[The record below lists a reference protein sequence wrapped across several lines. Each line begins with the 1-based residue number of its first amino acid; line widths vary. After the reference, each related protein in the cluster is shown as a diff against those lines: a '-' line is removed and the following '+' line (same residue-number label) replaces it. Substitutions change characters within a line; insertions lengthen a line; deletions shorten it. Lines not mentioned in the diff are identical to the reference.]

1 MTLDYLLDV
10 CYYLELIT
18 GGRRYDQNE
27 NVDHVVNGKLRLSN
41 SNRFNQNILETSMLG
56 QGRRFVRISSF
67 EVILEISNK
76 YWSNKGCLAAKL

>member
-41 SNRFNQNILETSMLG
+41 SNRFNQYILETSMLG

-76 YWSNKGCLAAKL
+76 NWSNKGCLAAKL